1 MPVSTN
7 PAPSAVTAALNEYHN
22 NPLSPVATDSS
33 VLDCSVLDS
42 SVLVSSVVPW
52 LFPPFPFESSV
63 PGVGLGVGSGVG
75 VGFGVGV
82 GSGVFSC
89 EASFQNF
96 QDCIHSYILIP
107 LPF

>member
-1 MPVSTN
+1 MFLFVGTDSANNFYCAIIDYSSSFLHFLPVSTN

-52 LFPPFPFESSV
+52 LFPFESSV
-63 PGVGLGVGSGVG
+63 PGVGLSVGSGVG
-75 VGFGVGV
+75 VG
-82 GSGVFSC
+82 
-89 EASFQNF
+89 
-96 QDCIHSYILIP
+96 
-107 LPF
+107 